1 MNNPVTVR
9 KKINQEKLITN
20 LKDMSQKFFY
30 QPGDS
35 SRDRREEILKGW
47 RGWFED
53 FENNL
58 FSKQRMSDALVKFNL
73 VKSNLN
79 NK

>member
-9 KKINQEKLITN
+9 KKIKQEKLIPN
-20 LKDMSQKFFY
+20 LKNMNQEFFY
-30 QPGDS
+30 S
-35 SRDRREEILKGW
+35 SPDRREEILKAW
-47 RGWFED
+47 RGWLEG